1 MHSLSQEEI
10 RSSINLLTEYR
21 NRLTNEV
28 IDLAK
33 KLKMPRKKIE
43 EPLKNHEEL
52 KRTEAAISRLSNE
65 IALRN

>member
-43 EPLKNHEEL
+43 ETLKNHEEL